1 MTYQEIIKAIE
12 SLPVDEQDSLIELI
26 RQQQHE
32 QRQRQADKSHHTV
45 ERTPEETQA
54 GLRKIEKFMKSQ
66 QERWENMT
74 SEEREASD
82 YQFKMLDESLRASR
96 GLGKNWE

>member
-1 MTYQEIIKAIE
+1 MTYQEIIKEIE

-26 RQQQHE
+26 RQQQQE
-32 QRQRQADKSHHTV
+32 QRQVDKSHHVV

>member
-26 RQQQHE
+26 RQQQ
-32 QRQRQADKSHHTV
+32 QDRRQQQTDKSHHIV
-45 ERTPEETQA
+45 ERTPEQTQA

-96 GLGKNWE
+96 GLSESWE

>member
-26 RQQQHE
+26 RQQQQE
-32 QRQRQADKSHHTV
+32 QRQVDKSHHVV

-96 GLGKNWE
+96 GLGENWE